1 MKKAFTMMEL
11 IFVLVVMGIIA
22 AVVIPNTR
30 TNPLEEAAVQLAS
43 HIRYTQ
49 HLAMID
55 DKYNP
60 NRLDTAG
67 NVIWFKDR
75 WQIAFGNNNQYA
87 DYKPAYTIFSDSVG
101 NAVSRGDAQEEEI
114 AKNPENPNQIMTGGY
129 NSTAAVN
136 YGSAGFKGMKKLN
149 IGNAYRIASIT
160 LSGGCSGGS
169 RISFDHLGR
178 PMKGDQSTMTGPY
191 SAGTQ
196 RLITQDCNVVLKDF
210 NDNNITIIVTPET
223 GYVKINF

>member
-11 IFVLVVMGIIA
+11 VFVLVVMGIIA

-55 DKYNP
+55 DKYNA
-60 NRLDTAG
+60 NDAD
-67 NVIWFKDR
+67 WFKGR
-75 WQIAFGNNNQYA
+75 WQLVFSSSVFTGGA
-87 DYKPAYTIFSDSVG
+87 DVYAYTIFSDQDHGSG
-101 NAVSRGDAQEEEI
+101 YGGDPIESEM
-114 AKNPENPNQIMTGGY
+114 AKNPENSSQVMTGGY
-129 NSTAAVN
+129 NSTAAIN
-136 YGSAGFKGMKKLN
+136 YTNPSFKGMKKLN
-149 IGNAYRIASIT
+149 LGKSYGVSSIS
-160 LSGGCSGGS
+160 LDGGCDYK

-178 PMKGDQSTMTGPY
+178 PITGDHSTMTGPY
-191 SAGTQ
+191 TASSQ
-196 RLITQDCNVVLKDF
+196 RLISADCNIVLKDS
-210 NDNNITIIVTPET
+210 NDKNITITVTPET